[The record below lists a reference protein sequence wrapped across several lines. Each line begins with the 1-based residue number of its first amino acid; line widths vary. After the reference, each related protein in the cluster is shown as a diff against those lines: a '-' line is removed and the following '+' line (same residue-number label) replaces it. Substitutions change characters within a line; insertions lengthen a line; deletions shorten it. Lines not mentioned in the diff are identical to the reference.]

1 MVPRYPWEETSQHWL
16 SPKKP
21 TDPER
26 LSEKLS
32 AAFEHNHTVLFI
44 NKGMGLEGGL
54 GDYVEISWERCVF
67 KDDDLKSEGSI
78 C

>member
-1 MVPRYPWEETSQHWL
+1 MGLAPTSNPFAMLRHGAGHPPWSSGHPRYPWEETSQHWL

-32 AAFEHNHTVLFI
+32 AAFEHNHKVLTCCSP
-44 NKGMGLEGGL
+44 NGQ
-54 GDYVEISWERCVF
+54 F
-67 KDDDLKSEGSI
+67 KV
-78 C
+78 

>member
-1 MVPRYPWEETSQHWL
+1 MICHGGHAWSSFRYPWEETSQHWL

-32 AAFEHNHTVLFI
+32 AAFEHNHKVLFTGES
-44 NKGMGLEGGL
+44 NVRRSMEYGWRMLEMFGEMHFG
-54 GDYVEISWERCVF
+54 R
-67 KDDDLKSEGSI
+67 
-78 C
+78 